1 MKKSNKLITDT
12 WKFDVG
18 ETISDYKSPSIK
30 IQIVSRG
37 PFVTDKHKVQDVYL
51 LKSTSGP
58 TMFTLSKDEVDRNYR
73 RTK

>member
-1 MKKSNKLITDT
+1 MKKSPKMITDS

-18 ETISDYKSPSIK
+18 ETITDYKSPSIK

-37 PFVTDKHKVQDVYL
+37 PFVTDKHKVQEVYL
-51 LKSTSGP
+51 VKSTSGP
-58 TMFTLSKDEVDRNYR
+58 TLFTLLKDEVDRNYR